1 MSTASVAATTTS
13 AVSNV
18 QNAVGKGV
26 STLDYN
32 AFLKLLMAQMK
43 NQDPTNPTDST
54 QWVSQLATFSNVE
67 QALQMNSKLGQI
79 LASSSMAE
87 AESLIGRTL
96 TSVDGALSGKVMSVV
111 VSSSGSVAN
120 LDNGAK
126 LAIGAGVTVS

>member
-13 AVSNV
+13 AASNV

-96 TSVDGALSGKVMSVV
+96 TSADGALSGKVMSVV

>member
-13 AVSNV
+13 AASNV